1 MAARE
6 PEMREAAWLGGRGLE
21 REAAS
26 KAAAGARAARCAATG
41 VPRRR
46 AGRGK
51 TKNELEL
58 EMRAIEL

>member
-6 PEMREAAWLGGRGLE
+6 PEMREAAWLV
-21 REAAS
+21 EAADWS
-26 KAAAGARAARCAATG
+26 ARRHPQGGSRGSGCAATG

>member
-26 KAAAGARAARCAATG
+26 KAAAGARRCAATG